1 MEHLSPALPR
11 SLMAARDWGLRVI
24 GLVLACLGGIA
35 AFLLIPNPFG
45 VSILTAIV
53 VGSVSALLVR
63 AWWAALVVPAAVWL
77 AAQVPEF
84 VYAVSHAR
92 LEDPVWWYGTLEWAF
107 LLLIWLAAPAM
118 LGVIL
123 GLGAAAWLEVRRT
136 R

>member
-1 MEHLSPALPR
+1 METHAL
-11 SLMAARDWGLRVI
+11 RDSGAPFRDVGLRVV
-24 GLVLACLGGIA
+24 GLGVAFLGGVA

-45 VSILTAIV
+45 VSILTTIV

-63 AWWAALVVPAAVWL
+63 AWWAGLAVPAAIWL
-77 AAQVPEF
+77 GAQVPEF

-92 LEDPVWWYGTLEWAF
+92 LEDPVWWYGAVEWA
-107 LLLIWLAAPAM
+107 LLLFIWLAVPAT

-123 GLGAAAWLEVRRT
+123 GLGALAWQEARRI